1 MATRLMTPF
10 CFASMLAA
18 LLLAEGAL
26 APADEP
32 ATFADLERHA
42 ASWPAGLQADEDA
55 PWAAGF
61 DLAAM

>member
-32 ATFADLERHA
+32 VTFADLERHA
-42 ASWPAGLQADEDA
+42 ASWPGPLQDDEDA
-55 PWAAGF
+55 LWMADF